1 MPANDRRTE
10 ARVKI
15 ALIALGVVA
24 ALIVVV
30 VVVGYSLPV
39 KHTARVTA
47 VVPAPPE
54 QVYAIITNVAEFPE
68 WRTGVRSVEVV
79 PSPDGKRRWREVSK
93 NGTIPFVA
101 ESANP
106 PTTLVTR
113 IDSKSLPFGG
123 TWTYEVQ
130 PDADGR
136 SRLQITEDGEIY
148 NPIFRV
154 VSRFLIG
161 YEGTL
166 REYETDVQRKLGTRV
181 RAEGRRP

>member
-1 MPANDRRTE
+1 M
-10 ARVKI
+10 KI

-24 ALIVVV
+24 ALLVVIVL
-30 VVVGYSLPV
+30 VGYSLPV
-39 KHTARVTA
+39 KHRAQVTA
-47 VVPAPPE
+47 PIAASPD
-54 QVYAIITNVAEFPE
+54 QVFALITNVAAFPT
-68 WRTGVRSVEVV
+68 WRTGVRSVEVLA
-79 PSPDGKRRWREVSK
+79 PSDARPRWREVSK

-123 TWTYEVQ
+123 TWTYDVQ
-130 PDADGR
+130 PDSGGR

-148 NPIFRV
+148 NPIFRF
-154 VSRFLIG
+154 VSRFFIG

-166 REYETDVQRKLGTRV
+166 RQYVSDVERTLKSADGG
-181 RAEGRRP
+181 GR

>member
-1 MPANDRRTE
+1 MKF
-10 ARVKI
+10 V
-15 ALIALGVVA
+15 LIALGVVA
-24 ALIVVV
+24 ALLVVIVL
-30 VVVGYSLPV
+30 VGYMLPV
-39 KHTARVTA
+39 KHRAQITTTIA
-47 VVPAPPE
+47 APPD
-54 QVYAIITNVAEFPE
+54 QVYAIITNVAAFPE
-68 WRTGVRSVEVV
+68 WRTGVRSVEVL

-101 ESANP
+101 ESANA

-130 PDADGR
+130 PDAEGR

-166 REYETDVQRKLGTRV
+166 REYVTDVQRKLGTRV